1 MGGLIPAGVCVNV
14 SRGQQKRR
22 MAEARH
28 CRGDPMSDG
37 DEKPPGKVIPF
48 ARAIQGAIAEDLRK
62 MYAELL
68 REKLPDD
75 ISELMK
81 QFGELAKKE
90 AEPEK

>member
-1 MGGLIPAGVCVNV
+1 
-14 SRGQQKRR
+14 
-22 MAEARH
+22 
-28 CRGDPMSDG
+28 MSDS
-37 DEKPPGKVIPF
+37 DDKPGKVIPF

-75 ISELMK
+75 ISELIK